1 LDGRTDGGHYFVRTR
16 PAEAANAVLSA
27 LSVDLQ
33 PGKPPMLRAEAI
45 GDAPRWAAE
54 HRDALRAA
62 VAEHGSLLVRGLGLR
77 DAAQTEAVFR
87 RLASLMNE
95 REAVAPRRTYSPGVY
110 SSSKWPPNQPM
121 CMHHELCYTLEFPG
135 LMLFAC
141 LVAPSDG
148 GATPVAD
155 SPTVLRALPTELIE
169 RFERVGWL
177 LIRNYN
183 SDIGASVAEAFGTD
197 DRRAIERYCRAN
209 AIEFEWRPDGALRTW
224 QRRSAVVHHPLTG
237 QRCWFNQIAFLNEWT
252 IDPEVREYL
261 VDIYG
266 EDGLPFNT
274 RFGNG
279 DPIGADVVQVINEV
293 YEANTVR
300 ERWQAGDL
308 MLVDNVRTAHARE
321 RFEGSRE
328 VLVAM
333 ADAVHLADRSP
344 TIEVTAS

>member
-1 LDGRTDGGHYFVRTR
+1 MSSSSPTSLLNVDVR
-16 PAEAANAVLSA
+16 
-27 LSVDLQ
+27 
-33 PGKPPMLRAEAI
+33 PGKPPMLWLDAT

-62 VAEHGSLLVRGLGLR
+62 VVQYGSLLVRGLRLR
-77 DAAQTEAVFR
+77 DLAETEAVFR
-87 RLASLMNE
+87 RLGSLMTE
-95 REAVAPRRTYSPGVY
+95 KEAFAGRRRYSEGVY

-121 CMHHELCYTLEFPG
+121 CMHHELSYVLEFPR

-141 LVAPSDG
+141 LTASTDR

-155 SPTVLRALPTELIE
+155 SPTVLQALPGELVH

-183 SDIGASVAEAFGTD
+183 DDIGASVAEAFGTD
-197 DRRAIERYCRAN
+197 DRRGVESYCRAN
-209 AIEFEWRPDGALRTW
+209 AIKFEWQPDGSLRTW
-224 QRRSAVVHHPLTG
+224 QRRSAVLHHPRTG

-252 IDPEVREYL
+252 LEPEVREYL
-261 VDIYG
+261 VDVYG

-279 DPIGADVVQVINEV
+279 DTIGADIVEVIDEV
-293 YEANTVR
+293 YEANTAR
-300 ERWQAGDL
+300 EPWQAGDL
-308 MLVDNVRTAHARE
+308 MLVDNVRTAHGRE
-321 RFEGSRE
+321 PFEGSRE

-333 ADAVHLADRSP
+333 ADAAHLAGCLPTMPPISRSR
-344 TIEVTAS
+344 